1 MIRIRITS
9 VDKMMPKYLYY
20 AIQQLVDTRGRLSLS
35 DMKNVQ
41 LQDKRSGN
49 KQILNDCCEIV
60 EVDDNKDQVV
70 LMRGDITV
78 TYHENTLTPPIPEV
92 KYFEWFN
99 NIWYSTDMGQDN
111 EYRRKRV
118 SD

>member
-20 AIQQLVDTRGRLSLS
+20 AIEQLVNTRGRLSLN
-35 DMKNVQ
+35 DMKAIQ
-41 LQDKRSGN
+41 LKDERSGN
-49 KQILNDCCEIV
+49 QQILNDCCEIV

-78 TYHENTLTPPIPEV
+78 TYHESTTSKFAFAPEV
-92 KYFEWFN
+92 KYFE
-99 NIWYSTDMGQDN
+99 
-111 EYRRKRV
+111 
-118 SD
+118 